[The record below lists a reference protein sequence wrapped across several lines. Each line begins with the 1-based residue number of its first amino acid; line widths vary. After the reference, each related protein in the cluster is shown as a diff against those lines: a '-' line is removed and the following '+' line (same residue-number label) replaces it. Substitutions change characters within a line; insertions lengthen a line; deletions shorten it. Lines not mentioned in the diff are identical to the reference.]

1 MKAFPDPEASKSDDR
16 RRDHYRRRYP
26 PGPSSILPSKLLRQF
41 MRDPI
46 STLMSIAYQ
55 YGEISHF
62 KFGRL
67 HIYLVN
73 NPEQIENILITDH
86 KNFINSEVP
95 AIPQ

>member
-1 MKAFPDPEASKSDDR
+1 MKAFPDPAASKTDDR
-16 RRDHYRRRYP
+16 RRDHSRRRYP
-26 PGPSSILPSKLLRQF
+26 PGPSSSILPSKLLNQF
-41 MRDPI
+41 MRDPV

-73 NPEQIENILITDH
+73 NPEQIYSH
-86 KNFINSEVP
+86 HR
-95 AIPQ
+95 PQEFYQE

>member
-1 MKAFPDPEASKSDDR
+1 MKAFPDPAASNTDDDR
-16 RRDHYRRRYP
+16 RRDRSRRYP
-26 PGPSSILPSKLLRQF
+26 PGPSSILPSKLLNQF

-86 KNFINSEVP
+86 NSTC
-95 AIPQ
+95 ISSY